1 MKVTKFLHTSI
12 PTMPYDKSYDFYTRI
27 LGLNMAPR
35 PDIPGMPG
43 AWLGVEGHSEETQ
56 VHIIGCDPLGKQF
69 EPTQVHFA
77 LQVESLDDA
86 IKTCWVGE
94 AKGRLKPL
102 FAHFEPKA
110 PAQFDYTQLKLALQS
125 RRAQN
130 E

>member
-35 PDIPGMPG
+35 PDVPGMPG
-43 AWLGVEGHSEETQ
+43 AWLGVEGHSDETQ

-86 IKTCWVGE
+86 IKTLDSEGVSYEVITGLVGT
-94 AKGRLKPL
+94 RQL
-102 FAHFEPKA
+102 FMRDPAGNQIELQEP
-110 PAQFDYTQLKLALQS
+110 S
-125 RRAQN
+125 
-130 E
+130 